1 MNPLENILPE
11 EKETLQKFPVYVSL
25 LATASDHTLDVAEK
39 KSAIQFSRIKTYSSD
54 PLLNSFYQEADHI
67 FKQNLLQLDDDLSE
81 NQEERTEAIKMKSQR
96 VEKIV
101 LKLGNGYTSVMHL
114 SMKSFKEHVSKSHHN
129 VLEDF
134 IFPIPIKALA
144 INLK

>member
-1 MNPLENILPE
+1 MNPLENILTE
-11 EKETLQKFPVYVSL
+11 EKEALQKFPVYVSL
-25 LATASDHTLDVAEK
+25 LAAASDHILDVAEK
-39 KSAIQFSRIKTYSSD
+39 KAAIQFSHIKTYSCD

-81 NQEERTEAIKMKSQR
+81 NREERTEAIKMKLQQ

-101 LKLGNGYTSVMHL
+101 LKLRKDYTSVMRR

-129 VLEDF
+129 VFENF
-134 IFPIPIKALA
+134 IFPVPIKG
-144 INLK
+144 ITY